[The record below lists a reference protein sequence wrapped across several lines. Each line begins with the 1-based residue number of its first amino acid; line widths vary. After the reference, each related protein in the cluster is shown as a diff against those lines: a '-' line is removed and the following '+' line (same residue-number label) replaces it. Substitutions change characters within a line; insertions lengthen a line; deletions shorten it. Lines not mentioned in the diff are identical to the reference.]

1 MNIVFRNDSSFKI
14 GTGHTRRSLSLAVHL
29 KSLGA
34 NCKFVCRNDPGNIN
48 DLVRSCNIPLIEF
61 NNNRIEDEINAVRG
75 AFNEENLDWIII
87 DSYLIDIE
95 TETALRPHV
104 SKILVI
110 DDFSDRHHD
119 CDLFL
124 NPSIGTEKLTR
135 SLLPVGCQILLG
147 SKYAMVSEKFIQQS
161 KVPRVQKEKVKN
173 VMVFFT
179 SGDDNG
185 ETLKA
190 LEGLKD
196 LGFKITV
203 VLNDECKTN
212 RTVSNMCTAKNW
224 TIYNYV
230 ENMSDLIGSVDLVV
244 GSGGS
249 SNFERCLLGVP
260 AIVSAL
266 SEDQI
271 NIAEQLS
278 EIGAVIYLGPSKTVA
293 TKDYENAVVSLTSK
307 KLKEM
312 SIAGQQLIDGLGVE
326 RVSQCIMSC

>member
-14 GTGHTRRSLSLAVHL
+14 GSGHTRRSLSLAIHL
-29 KSLGA
+29 KNLGA
-34 NCKFVCRNDPGNIN
+34 NCKFVCRNDPGNVN
-48 DLVRSCNIPLIEF
+48 DLVRSHDILLIEF
-61 NNNRIEDEINAVRG
+61 DGIRIKDEIGAVRN
-75 AFNEENLDWIII
+75 AFKEKPLDWVVI
-87 DSYLIDIE
+87 DSYSIDIDIE
-95 TETALRPHV
+95 TTLRPHAAR
-104 SKILVI
+104 ILVI
-110 DDFSDRHHD
+110 DDFIDRDHD
-119 CDLFL
+119 CDIYL
-124 NPSIGTEKLTR
+124 NPSIGAKKLTN
-135 SLLPVGCQILLG
+135 SLLPARCKALLG

-161 KVPRVQKEKVKN
+161 RLPRVQKEKVET
-173 VMVFFT
+173 VLVFLT
-179 SGDDNG
+179 SGDDKG

-203 VLNDECKTN
+203 VLNDECNTY
-212 RTVSNMCTAKNW
+212 RTVLNMCTEKNW

-260 AIVSAL
+260 AIVCAL

-271 NIAEQLS
+271 NIVEQLS
-278 EIGAVIYLGPSKTVA
+278 EIGAIIYLGPCNTV
-293 TKDYENAVVSLTSK
+293 TPRDYENAVIKLTSM

-312 SIAGQQLIDGLGVE
+312 SISGQQLIDGLGVE
-326 RVSQCIMSC
+326 RVSQYIMNV

>member
-29 KSLGA
+29 KSLGLD
-34 NCKFVCRNDPGNIN
+34 CKFVSRNDFGNIN

-61 NNNRIEDEINAVRG
+61 DGNRIEDEISAVRG

-95 TETALRPHV
+95 TETALRPHA
-104 SKILVI
+104 SRILVI
-110 DDFSDRHHD
+110 DDFLNRDHD

-124 NPSIGTEKLTR
+124 NQSIGTEKLTR
-135 SLLPVGCQILLG
+135 SLLPAGCQILLG

-161 KVPRVQKEKVKN
+161 KLPRTQSESVKN
-173 VMVFFT
+173 VLIFFT

-185 ETLKA
+185 ESLKA

-212 RTVSNMCTAKNW
+212 RTVSKMCTEKNW
-224 TIYNYV
+224 IIYNYV

-249 SNFERCLLGVP
+249 SNYERCLLGVP
-260 AIVSAL
+260 AIISAL

-278 EIGAVIYLGPSKTVA
+278 EIGAVIYLGLSKTVTA
-293 TKDYENAVVSLTSK
+293 KDYENAVVGLTSK

-312 SIAGQQLIDGLGVE
+312 SMAGRQLIDGLGVE
-326 RVSQCIMSC
+326 RISQCIMRS